1 MTATWRVTVSACA
14 LMAGGIPMVE
24 AAELARGAVFEEI
37 VVTARKRAENIQA
50 VPIAI
55 TAFSAEDLTSKNVQT
70 LADLRFIT
78 PSLSVQPDTFRQD
91 TINITIRGL
100 RNFPRN
106 GIQFDTAAAVY
117 VNGVYFA
124 RTVGLT
130 GALFDVDNVQVL
142 KGPQG
147 TLVGRNATGGAVLY
161 STREP
166 EDSFGGYVNLTGGDF
181 GRYEAQGVINVP
193 FGEKFAARVG
203 YSYTEAGGYLKN
215 IYRDPATGERND
227 TRPFGS
233 RKTAMLGALKWTP
246 DDDSK
251 LVLRGDFSAEHY
263 NGSSYHLINSFE
275 GTNPSTG
282 AIGANVAPVPRPSIC
297 NIPMTCNQV
306 TDLRGRV
313 IAPYYSDV
321 TTRTVNTDPRA
332 YNALLNSLARQQGD
346 FWSVDQSENNYNVG
360 HYQSVSGVYDRQ
372 FGDISMK
379 LLGGYRWTATEGFY
393 ASRGAPYDTLQNEAE
408 DPDYD
413 ATTAELTFNG
423 NAFDNA
429 VQWTTGAF
437 FFSESVS
444 QQGNRDYLFST
455 NQVRPQPV
463 SGRQITLTD
472 TTGNAGTNTSTAG
485 YAQAT
490 YNVTPDLRVT
500 GGVRYTIDK
509 REAHIASFSTRFP
522 ATAATTAA
530 VPNSVFD
537 PGGYV
542 FNGITYQGFTRT
554 CALTETNGTPRP
566 INSCFLDVERTF
578 EDPTWT
584 VSLDYDLADRT
595 LIYATARRGYKSG
608 ALNSGANNAAAVV
621 AQPEKVQDYEVGL
634 KSDWMLAGMAVR
646 SNFAAYWTS
655 YKNIQVQVGLP
666 FIVFANGPAGGA
678 CTQTLFNAGQCTGVS
693 TENVTL
699 NARSARVYGG
709 EWDIAIKP
717 VPELTL
723 SWNGSY
729 LNTKYTDFSYTPPGG
744 YLQPATGS
752 TLTGQPFPLP
762 AWSMAGSAT
771 YTLTGERIGLPV
783 EDLALTASAYNQS
796 NYRTVLT
803 GYHASQKVFGYTLAN
818 LRLAARD
825 IAGTGVDLS
834 ANVSNAFNKKACLA
848 EPGGTGGGAGVL
860 ASTPNAT
867 FGVPNTSG
875 ITQCVPVP
883 PRMISATL
891 RYAF

>member
-1 MTATWRVTVSACA
+1 MTVLWRTTVSACA
-14 LMAGGIPMVE
+14 LMAAAIPPAK
-24 AAELARGAVFEEI
+24 AADLSRGAVFEEI

-55 TAFSAEDLTSKNVQT
+55 TAFSAEELARKNVQT
-70 LADLRFIT
+70 LADLRYVT

-130 GALFDVDNVQVL
+130 GALFDVDAIQVL

-147 TLVGRNATGGAVLY
+147 TLLGRNATGGAVLY

-166 EDSFGGYVNLTGGDF
+166 EDRFGGWVTLTGGDY
-181 GRYEAQGVINVP
+181 GRYEAQGVVNVP
-193 FGEKFAARVG
+193 FGEKLAARVG
-203 YSYTEAGGYLKN
+203 YSYAEAGGYLKN

-227 TRPFGS
+227 TKPFGS
-233 RKTAMLGALKWTP
+233 RKTAMLFAVKWLP
-246 DDDSK
+246 DDESK

-282 AIGANVAPVPRPSIC
+282 AIGATVTPTPRPSIC

-306 TDLRGRV
+306 TDLRGRI

-321 TTRTVNTDPRA
+321 AARTVNADPRA

-346 FWSVDQSENNYNVG
+346 FWSVDQAENNYNVG
-360 HYQSVSGVYDRQ
+360 HFQSVSGVYDRQ
-372 FGDISMK
+372 FGDVAMK
-379 LLGGYRWTATEGFY
+379 LLAGYRWTDTEAY
-393 ASRGAPYDTLQNEAE
+393 YYSRGAPYDTLQNEGF
-408 DPDYD
+408 DPNYD
-413 ATTAELTFNG
+413 AYTSELTFNG
-423 NAFDNA
+423 SVGD
-429 VQWTTGAF
+429 VQWTAGAF
-437 FFSESVS
+437 FFTESVS
-444 QQGNRDYLFST
+444 RQGNRDYLFST
-455 NQVRPQPV
+455 NQVRPQPI

-472 TTGNAGTNTSTAG
+472 TTGNAGTNTSYAA
-485 YAQAT
+485 YAQST
-490 YNVTPDLRVT
+490 YSITPDLRLT
-500 GGVRYTIDK
+500 GGVRYTVDE

-537 PGGYV
+537 PGPYV

-554 CALTETNGTPRP
+554 CALTEANGTPRP
-566 INSCFLDVERTF
+566 INSCFLDVARTF
-578 EDPTWT
+578 KDPTWT
-584 VSLDYDLADRT
+584 VSLDYDAREGT

-634 KSDWMLAGMAVR
+634 KSDWALAGMPVR

-666 FIVFANGPAGGA
+666 FIVFANGPGGGA
-678 CTQTLFNAGQCTGVS
+678 CTQVLFNAGQCTGVS

-709 EWDIAIKP
+709 EWDIALKP
-717 VPELTL
+717 LPELTL
-723 SWNGSY
+723 AWNGSY
-729 LNTKYTDFSYTPPGG
+729 LNTKYTDFSYAPPGG

-762 AWSMAGSAT
+762 AWSMAAAAT
-771 YTLTGERIGLPV
+771 YALTGEQIGLAV
-783 EDLALTASAYNQS
+783 DEVSLAASAYTQS
-796 NYRTVLT
+796 NYRTVLA
-803 GYHASQKVFGYTLAN
+803 GYHPSQKVLGYTLAN
-818 LRLAARD
+818 ARLAVRNIARSGAD
-825 IAGTGVDLS
+825 IS
-834 ANVSNAFNKKACLA
+834 ASVSNLFNKKACLA

-867 FGVPNTSG
+867 FGVPGASG
-875 ITQCVPVP
+875 ITQCVPLP
-883 PRMISATL
+883 PRMVAVTL
-891 RYAF
+891 RYGF